1 MILTSTTNSK
11 KSLRLPT
18 ANLLPNQVKSPV
30 ERQIKIGHV
39 AVKNNYTSVSS
50 HRGESNNKP
59 ELAALDLG

>member
-39 AVKNNYTSVSS
+39 VKNNYTSVSS

>member
-30 ERQIKIGHV
+30 EQIKIGHV